1 MSDKQKVTL
10 YISPDLHRQLRVRS
24 ALDGEAMSAIAERA
38 LDFYLAH
45 SEVVDNISDGLNG
58 HSHQV
63 YSCPQCTTSVVVRD
77 GDLVSLASQP
87 TVEDEGLSEAVQ
99 GLVSSSPSSHSPDGG
114 ELVPC

>member
-1 MSDKQKVTL
+1 
-10 YISPDLHRQLRVRS
+10 
-24 ALDGEAMSAIAERA
+24 MSAIAERA

-45 SEVVDNISDGLNG
+45 SEVVDSIPGSLDG

-63 YSCPQCTTSVVVRD
+63 YSCPQCTTSVVIRD

-87 TVEDEGLSEAVQ
+87 TVEDEGLPGAVQ
-99 GLVSSSPSSHSPDGG
+99 DLVSSSHLPDSG